1 MYLFVIVLCLFTLPF
16 RAFTKAL
23 YKSVVAYSQYRFI
36 PEAQLSVLAYTTSSG
51 ATGSC
56 ISFGFYAW
64 FHSKRLK
71 RQEL

>member
-36 PEAQLSVLAYTTSSG
+36 SEAQLSVLAYTTSSG
-51 ATGSC
+51 APEAALASAFTL
-56 ISFGFYAW
+56 GFI
-64 FHSKRLK
+64 
-71 RQEL
+71 QND